1 MRDAVVRRHG
11 ARASLPRSLVHG
23 SERVGLMGW
32 KRLSD
37 HRLEERASD
46 VVLRVVPHRGGW
58 LRIAGAC
65 PPRKSRYSGGV
76 NPDAG
81 AVVLHGKSPAT
92 RTSFLSA
99 GPVGPVEATR
109 TLAEDIDT
117 AVLSTSSRWRTLR
130 PWTSPPV
137 LRRSS
142 PPRRHQPGPCR
153 SATTASCPTAR

>member
-1 MRDAVVRRHG
+1 MVRALGSLDPCAWERKGRAHG
-11 ARASLPRSLVHG
+11 LEAPVGPPTRGTGIRRGPARCPTPGRAGCASL
-23 SERVGLMGW
+23 
-32 KRLSD
+32 
-37 HRLEERASD
+37 
-46 VVLRVVPHRGGW
+46 VPAHRGA
-58 LRIAGAC
+58 AGI
-65 PPRKSRYSGGV
+65 RGGV

-81 AVVLHGKSPAT
+81 VVVLHGKSPAT